1 METKYLRI
9 FTFIFFKKID
19 LKKKRKRTKKATNRF
34 ENIHFHPREKYPIF
48 RNSNSHFYKFKY
60 LRIFENIHF
69 HPREIEFKEL
79 KSCLVGSNQVGIN
92 PDIIIQNQKNRFGI
106 LSSARDRSIY
116 SYRSVDLCKST
127 FADRVKWT
135 RSISIYFAFFFVLN
149 NDRDRSIHYNL

>member
-1 METKYLRI
+1 MGNYG
-9 FTFIFFKKID
+9 
-19 LKKKRKRTKKATNRF
+19 
-34 ENIHFHPREKYPIF
+34 
-48 RNSNSHFYKFKY
+48 
-60 LRIFENIHF
+60 F